1 MRDND
6 TIHRTRP
13 AFGPAVSAEPIGGIV
28 AQELSPVEELVLDTL
43 TARLRLGEAAWTFD
57 VRLAPVLADLAS
69 RGLVDVQDVLGPTVL
84 AGLTAAGRAVAMD
97 ETYAVPRARDAIGE
111 AGELDALDDLTVV
124 RCADGVAWQKH
135 LTIEGSR
142 WFSTIPG
149 PDSSFGPCSSR
160 ELLARR
166 GEVEVVSLPAA

>member
-13 AFGPAVSAEPIGGIV
+13 ALVPALSEGTAGGV
-28 AQELSPVEELVLDTL
+28 VEQELSPVEELVLDTL
-43 TARLRLGEAAWTFD
+43 AARLRLGEAAWTVD

-84 AGLTAAGRAVAMD
+84 ASLTAAGRATAMD
-97 ETYAVPRARDAIGE
+97 ETYAVPQVRGAIGD
-111 AGELDALDDLTVV
+111 AGELDALGDLTVV

-149 PDSSFGPCSSR
+149 ADRSFGPFTSR
-160 ELLARR
+160 ELLERR
-166 GEVEVVSLPAA
+166 GEVEVVSLPA